1 MTEKDRRDGSNGEK
15 KEHMS
20 FVDRIQ
26 NFAKKDKDSVK
37 SGRGKITM
45 VDEEGGS
52 IELYVVEETKLN
64 GMYYLLVT
72 EAPEDEDGE
81 CYIMRD
87 CSNDGDEEASY
98 MMVDNET
105 EAEHVFT
112 VFEKLMEN
120 QDIELER

>member
-45 VDEEGGS
+45 VDE
-52 IELYVVEETKLN
+52 
-64 GMYYLLVT
+64 
-72 EAPEDEDGE
+72 
-81 CYIMRD
+81 
-87 CSNDGDEEASY
+87 
-98 MMVDNET
+98 
-105 EAEHVFT
+105 
-112 VFEKLMEN
+112 
-120 QDIELER
+120 